1 MASVSK
7 RRNKWVLDYRDQHG
21 VRRWETTNGTRKE
34 AEHLLAQ
41 RLQEIGK
48 GEFQSQRD
56 QMTFDELSEAY
67 KSGHV
72 AVNVR
77 ENTRRDYE
85 CNIRL
90 YLVPYF
96 TGVKVR
102 TITPEMIEAF
112 RRHLLEKEIKIKR
125 GEKETVK
132 KGVGRRTINKCH
144 TLLSAMLRYALRYR
158 WLSYNP
164 AAEVRKLRAESDQ
177 HERPADENILSP
189 SEVRKLLEN
198 AGDQWRP
205 ILLMAVSM
213 GMRQGELLGLQW
225 GDIDWTAKQVHVRRQ
240 YNSGRF
246 SDLKTK
252 FSRRKIGLPDEL
264 IHELKKWKLR
274 CPKGEHDLV
283 FPNGAGNPENHG
295 NLLRRGFYP
304 ALRHAGLRHIRFH
317 DLRHTFASFLIAK
330 NVHPK
335 RIQALLGHS
344 TIKITMDVYGHLM
357 NEDDNDAAEKVADLV
372 FGGKVETTSTRGL
385 SADSAAVASGSKT
398 VATDEKVDRE
408 MSQVLE
414 KMVAGVGIEP
424 TTRGFSI
431 RCSTN

>member
-1 MASVSK
+1 MACICK
-7 RRNKWVLDYRDQHG
+7 RRDKWILDYRDQHG

-85 CNIRL
+85 RNIRL

-112 RRHLLEKEIKIKR
+112 RRHLLEKEIRIKR
-125 GEKETVK
+125 GEKEIVK

-164 AAEVRKLRAESDQ
+164 AAEVRKLRAESEQ

-205 ILLMAVSM
+205 ILLMAVST

-274 CPKGEHDLV
+274 CPKGEHDLM

-372 FGGKVETTSTRGL
+372 FGSDP
-385 SADSAAVASGSKT
+385 AASGSKM

-424 TTRGFSI
+424 TTRGFSV